1 MRPPQDYRPH
11 ESRKDR
17 ERKAKEKEEQRSSNR
32 YQKYHPKRRS
42 YLKPRLRPGFH
53 ADPIKQL
60 SLIYNPYQFN

>member
-17 ERKAKEKEEQRSSNR
+17 EKKAKEKEEQRSTR
-32 YQKYHPKRRS
+32 YQKHHPNRRS
-42 YLKPRLRPGFH
+42 YLKPQLRPGFH

-60 SLIYNPYQFN
+60 ALIYNPYQFD